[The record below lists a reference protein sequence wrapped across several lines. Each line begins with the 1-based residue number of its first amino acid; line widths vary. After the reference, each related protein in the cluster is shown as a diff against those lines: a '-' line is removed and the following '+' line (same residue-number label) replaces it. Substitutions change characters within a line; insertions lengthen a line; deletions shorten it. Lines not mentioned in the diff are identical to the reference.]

1 MPGIFEGVGIMTITG
16 TAATIGLGLA
26 TPADCY
32 VGLAMAPP
40 NGTIKIKEPVGTLG
54 CQYDFGDTRVFAEH
68 ISSPSVGNDWPGINH
83 AGVKQLFVNTDLF
96 DVYAG
101 ASLAV
106 PSEQLNGDPVLVS
119 AGTEFGE
126 GMLRFYG
133 EYLAPVDN
141 PGDGMA
147 HAGVKFIF

>member
-1 MPGIFEGVGIMTITG
+1 MPGFLAGVGLQTVAG

-32 VGLAMAPP
+32 VGLAFAPP
-40 NGTIKIKEPVGTLG
+40 NGTIDIAEPVGTLG
-54 CQYDFGDTRVFAEH
+54 CQYDINNTRVFAEH
-68 ISSPSVGNDWPGINH
+68 ISSPSKGNDWPGINH

-101 ASLAV
+101 ASAAI
-106 PSEQLNGDPVLVS
+106 PSEQLDGAPVLVS
-119 AGTEFGE
+119 AGAEFGE

-133 EYLAPVDN
+133 EYLAPIDN

>member
-40 NGTIKIKEPVGTLG
+40 SQTIKIKEPVGTLG

-68 ISSPSVGNDWPGINH
+68 ISSPSVGNDWPGVNH

-101 ASLAV
+101 ASVAV
-106 PSEQLNGDPVLVS
+106 VVIVAVIVGGVLMWRRNSQAETPSGLTKMQSPFTSLGSRDKGLSFCQLL
-119 AGTEFGE
+119 
-126 GMLRFYG
+126 
-133 EYLAPVDN
+133 
-141 PGDGMA
+141 
-147 HAGVKFIF
+147 